1 VAQIYARVGTR
12 CQEHPHRPAEDRCD
26 RCGQPFCRECLLP
39 TPRAADGTRNWYC
52 HACTG
57 ALAEVARRRA
67 EQQTMAARLRRMWGG
82 LRAGLVVAAL
92 AGGLAAAAAVGVAL
106 LGARG
111 QGMQA
116 TGATLSCGELS
127 RVRSVGAIGL
137 PAPTEVV
144 NALTYPL
151 RATVRPVAGEVG
163 NAAEASALVD
173 ECGSGWRSAPDTVL
187 PVGLVIQPP
196 SNGFWLQRIVLWQDP
211 EAPRAAWVRDFEVL
225 ASPTADGDDFRP
237 LRLDRPAQL
246 ASTVE
251 QQWFS
256 LIQPPVPGGVPPEQM
271 AAQERAR
278 YAQAFPDVV
287 FTRRLLVRILSTYG
301 ELEPPTAAA
310 GVPTAGIAERPAG
323 PRRGLV
329 ALGEVGAYGPDLE
342 VTIADVVVDGDR
354 TGDYAVTCQERASR
368 CTIHALAGRPVSV
381 LVLNQSWDAHTFVT
395 SGQDRNLSLA
405 PAAGQAISGTFF
417 AASQVGQYDFAC
429 RLPGHAIK
437 GLAGRILV
445 R

>member
-1 VAQIYARVGTR
+1 M
-12 CQEHPHRPAEDRCD
+12 
-26 RCGQPFCRECLLP
+26 P
-39 TPRAADGTRNWYC
+39 TPRAVDGTRQWYC
-52 HACTG
+52 RACTG
-57 ALAEVARRRA
+57 VLAEVARRRA
-67 EQQTMAARLRRMWGG
+67 EQQTIAARLRRMRRR
-82 LRAGLVVAAL
+82 LEAGLVVAAI
-92 AGGLAAAAAVGVAL
+92 AGGLAAATAAGVAV

-111 QGMQA
+111 QGVQA
-116 TGATLSCGELS
+116 TGPTLSCGELS

-151 RATVRPVAGEVG
+151 RATVRPVAGDAG
-163 NAAEASALVD
+163 NAGDAGALVD

-187 PVGLVIQPP
+187 PFGLVIEPP

-225 ASPTADGDDFRP
+225 ASPSADGDDFRP

-246 ASTVE
+246 TPTVE

-256 LIQPPVPGGVPPEQM
+256 LIQPPLQGGVPPEQM

-287 FTRRLLVRILSTYG
+287 FVRRLLVRIHSTYG
-301 ELEPPTAAA
+301 ELKPPAA
-310 GVPTAGIAERPAG
+310 GGTAVG
-323 PRRGLV
+323 PVDRASGLRRGVV

-342 VTIADVVVDGDR
+342 VTIADVVVDGVH
-354 TGDYAVTCQERASR
+354 TGDYTVTCQERASR

-395 SGQDRNLSLA
+395 SGQDRNLTLA
-405 PAAGQAISGTFF
+405 PGAGQALSATFV

-437 GLAGRILV
+437 GLAGRINV